1 MRRHGLRGYIYR
13 ALSILQWIAGIVW
26 VTIGASV
33 KADPSRWQLVSDL
46 LIWLQQYAWVTV
58 PSLTVALGLMQL
70 ARLTIGPP
78 WVWDTVHYLLDN
90 FREYVFE
97 GESGPLHHH
106 RVTLFKYTRMRF
118 RLCRWPWSGW
128 LVPVERS
135 GHTTRRS
142 RTIFLAP
149 DDADQAEGIAGQTW
163 AQNRVVVVN
172 GLSDINENPSR
183 DMLAEYAQQTW
194 IPETWVLQKQ
204 RQHARSFCGIPV
216 QVKGKLWGVIVLDS
230 RNPEVIDQNADKFYR
245 LIGRFLGKL
254 LERA

>member
-26 VTIGASV
+26 VTIGASI
-33 KADPSRWQLVSDL
+33 KTDPSRWQLVSDF

-70 ARLTIGPP
+70 VRLMIGPP
-78 WVWDTVHYLLDN
+78 WIWDTVHYLLDR
-90 FREYVFE
+90 FQGYVFE

-106 RVTLFKYTRMRF
+106 RVTLFRYTRVRF
-118 RLCRWPWSGW
+118 WLCHWPWSGW

-142 RTIFLAP
+142 RTTFLAP

-172 GLSDINENPSR
+172 GLPDINENPPC
-183 DMLAEYAQQTW
+183 DVLAEYARRTW
-194 IPETWVLQKQ
+194 IAEAWLQKQ
-204 RQHARSFCGIPV
+204 SQHARSFCGIPV
-216 QVKGKLWGVIVLDS
+216 EVKGKLWGVIVLDS
-230 RNPEVIDQNADKFYR
+230 RSPGVIDEEAIRFYS
-245 LIGRFLGKL
+245 LIGRYLGKL